1 MNAVI
6 PYYNLNPKQK
16 KIIISANQK
25 LYKKASKKEKTLIL
39 NDLQII
45 TGYSRKYIIY
55 LLNTHN
61 KTITRKG
68 NVILKADITKT
79 STSKRGRK
87 RIYTRDIA
95 QILFKLWKIS
105 GGISSKHLKAFIV
118 ENYNTLWN
126 YPELKDVPEEKRE
139 LIKQISHATI
149 DRLLKP
155 YRDRYNDG
163 CISFPI
169 RKRRRKSLHLVK
181 GQIDIELWKEKR
193 PEKPGYIEVDL
204 VEHNGGNS
212 KGEFI
217 YTLCGVDVKTYW
229 VFLRP
234 LKNKARVWTVEA
246 LDDIISSSPFT
257 VYHIHSDNGSEF
269 INSHLL
275 NFCREKDIKF
285 TRSREHISNDNPHV
299 ENRNM
304 VVVRRY
310 VGYARYDTEKELKI
324 LKGLY
329 HYIELRHNFF
339 IPTMR
344 LITKE
349 KVGKKYRRVYETKTP
364 YQRVIEDPSVPKQ
377 IKEALIEFKKKLDI
391 VKINKTIIKLYNQ
404 LEKAHR
410 KKEVNS

>member
-1 MNAVI
+1 M
-6 PYYNLNPKQK
+6 
-16 KIIISANQK
+16 
-25 LYKKASKKEKTLIL
+25 
-39 NDLQII
+39 
-45 TGYSRKYIIY
+45 
-55 LLNTHN
+55 HN
-61 KTITRKG
+61 KTIIRKG
-68 NVILKADITKT
+68 NITLKADITKT
-79 STSKRGRK
+79 ATSKRGRK
-87 RIYTRDIA
+87 RIYTKDIA

-105 GGISSKHLKAFIV
+105 GGISSKHLKTFIV
-118 ENYNTLWN
+118 ENYDTLWN

-139 LIKQISHATI
+139 LVKQISHATI

-155 YRDRYNDG
+155 YRDRYNEG
-163 CISFPI
+163 CIPFPI
-169 RKRRRKSLHLVK
+169 RKRRKKSAHLVK
-181 GQIDIELWKEKR
+181 GQIDIQLWKEKQ
-193 PEKPGYIEVDL
+193 PEKSGYIEVDI

-234 LKNKARVWTVEA
+234 LKNKARVWTIEA
-246 LDDIISSSPFT
+246 LDDIVNSSPFA

-275 NFCREKDIKF
+275 EYCRVRGIRF
-285 TRSREHISNDNPHV
+285 TRSREHVSNDNPHV

-324 LKGLY
+324 LKELY

-349 KVGKKYRRVYETKTP
+349 KVGKRYKRIYETKTP
-364 YQRVIEDPSVPKQ
+364 YQRVMEDPSVPEL
-377 IKEALIEFKKKLDI
+377 IKETLREFKKKLDI
-391 VKINKTIIKLYNQ
+391 VKINKTIVKLYNQ

-410 KKEVNS
+410 KKEVNP